1 MRTANKKGG
10 GWEFII
16 FISIID
22 QVAGRL
28 RSENGPIKSSSERRS
43 LPAGQHLPAWVTS
56 GCLSVA
62 DFFKLLKQFVSGWK
76 VSFQTPRIAL
86 GPPSIRAELISVNH
100 IQHTPLRLC
109 ETSYEVAHL
118 QKRFF
123 WTQGAFGTSPT
134 GNKLFHFFCR
144 CTLGFI
150 LLV

>member
-1 MRTANKKGG
+1 MSNLKIVRTANKKGG

-62 DFFKLLKQFVSGWK
+62 DFFKRSQCLNYSDEATIVD
-76 VSFQTPRIAL
+76 
-86 GPPSIRAELISVNH
+86 
-100 IQHTPLRLC
+100 
-109 ETSYEVAHL
+109 
-118 QKRFF
+118 
-123 WTQGAFGTSPT
+123 GT
-134 GNKLFHFFCR
+134 R
-144 CTLGFI
+144 DYA
-150 LLV
+150 V